1 MGKNSKTF
9 PFFLQFHSQIR
20 VIFYNFPMGR
30 GMEKKFTKK
39 CNFLFY
45 SGEKSVK
52 IPKSISKV

>member
-1 MGKNSKTF
+1 
-9 PFFLQFHSQIR
+9 
-20 VIFYNFPMGR
+20 MGR